1 MAGFPVR
8 SFKAVSLQGRAP
20 FPDALLPIHI
30 LKQPRA
36 KHAKN
41 AKEKRSI
48 IKGCFFA
55 RLVGAS
61 APITDL
67 NFFATFAPL
76 REYCRIQV

>member
-30 LKQPRA
+30 LKKPRA

-41 AKEKRSI
+41 AKENRSI
-48 IKGCFFA
+48 IKGYSFA

-67 NFFATFAPL
+67 NLSETFAPL
-76 REYCRIQV
+76 RKYCRIHV